1 MSAKTRIFVLKK
13 REVIYTGIFLALGI
27 TLIILLVLMFRP
39 DSSSQAVSGKIYT
52 PGIYTAPIT
61 LNSTE
66 MNLEVRVDNQKIRDI
81 RLVSLSD
88 AVTTMFPLIQPSLD
102 SLASQI
108 YETQSTENLYYEAS
122 NQYTSQLLI
131 NKIDEALSLAKH

>member
-27 TLIILLVLMFRP
+27 TLIILLILMFRP
-39 DSSSQAVSGKIYT
+39 GSNSQTVSGKIYT
-52 PGIYTAPIT
+52 PGIYTTPIT

-81 RLVSLSD
+81 RLVSLGD

-108 YETQSTENLYYEAS
+108 YETQSTKNLYYEAS

-131 NKIDEALSLAKH
+131 NKIDEALSLAKR